1 MNREALWAT
10 VHVVAKSQHNWEIN
24 TFSNMINY
32 SFQMEGISVY
42 SQEEQRKTLILPR
55 MHDIFEQPISC
66 TCNDTDFFENELL
79 DIM

>member
-1 MNREALWAT
+1 MDRVALQAT
-10 VHVVAKSQHNWEIN
+10 VHVVAKSQHNGETN
-24 TFSNMINY
+24 AFSNMIHY

-55 MHDIFEQPISC
+55 VHDIFKQSISC
-66 TCNDTDFFENELL
+66 TCNDTDVFENETL